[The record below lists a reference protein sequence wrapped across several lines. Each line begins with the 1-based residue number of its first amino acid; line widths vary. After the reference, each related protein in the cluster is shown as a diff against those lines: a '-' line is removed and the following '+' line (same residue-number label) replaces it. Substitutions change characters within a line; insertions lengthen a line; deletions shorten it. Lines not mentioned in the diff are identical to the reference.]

1 MTAKV
6 MLIEDDYTMLSL
18 LRTLLRFEK
27 FEVAAVEYDSDLPT
41 VLEAIRR
48 ELPDIILM
56 DVHLRQINGL
66 DLLHAIRS
74 DESTRSA
81 RVIMTSGIDVSQR
94 CLEKGADAFILKP
107 YMPEDLIQKIRQVMA
122 YEN

>member
-1 MTAKV
+1 
-6 MLIEDDYTMLSL
+6 
-18 LRTLLRFEK
+18 
-27 FEVAAVEYDSDLPT
+27 
-41 VLEAIRR
+41 
-48 ELPDIILM
+48 M

-81 RVIMTSGIDVSQR
+81 RVIMTSGIDMSQR

>member
-1 MTAKV
+1 MTTKV
-6 MLIEDDYTMLSL
+6 MLIEDDFTMLSL

-27 FEVAAVEYDSDLPT
+27 FEVVAVENDSDLPG
-41 VLEAIRR
+41 VLDAIRR

-66 DLLHAIRS
+66 DLLQAIRS
-74 DESTRSA
+74 DKATRSA
-81 RVIMTSGIDVSQR
+81 RVIMTSGIDIGQR
-94 CLEKGADAFILKP
+94 CLEHGADAFILKP

>member
-1 MTAKV
+1 MTTKV

-27 FEVAAVEYDSDLPT
+27 FEVAAVENDSDMST

-66 DLLHAIRS
+66 DLLRAVRS

-81 RVIMTSGIDVSQR
+81 RVIMTSGIDIGQR
-94 CLEKGADAFILKP
+94 CLESGADAFLLKP
-107 YMPEDLIQKIRQVMA
+107 YMPEDLIQKIHQVMA
-122 YEN
+122 YEK